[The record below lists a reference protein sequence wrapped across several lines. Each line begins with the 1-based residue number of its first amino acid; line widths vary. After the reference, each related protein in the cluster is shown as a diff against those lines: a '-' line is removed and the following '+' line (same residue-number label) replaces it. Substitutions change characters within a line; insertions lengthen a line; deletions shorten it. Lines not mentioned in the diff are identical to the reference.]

1 MINIHQYSPI
11 FNNDQYST
19 TINTH
24 QYSTTINIHQY
35 STMINRM
42 KSYSY
47 WTWHIYSWSTW
58 NWPIKNGDVP
68 VRKLLR
74 RQLCRAT
81 TAEDVTTQFL
91 VGSWWSNVHEFQAGL
106 SYETSWKYGI
116 YIYIYM
122 YLISTYKTIHI
133 YIIYYHYTICVYI
146 YIYKCDYIYIII
158 KCLDINNLGFLPEV
172 SLPNSGISLIW
183 TCWEK
188 SNLMPSFAHHLMGI
202 WRYPLVI

>member
-19 TINTH
+19 TINIH

-106 SYETSWKYGI
+106 SYETSWKDDSVPGGELVVKRSWISSGLIIWNFMKIRNI

-133 YIIYYHYTICVYI
+133 YIYNILSLYYMCI
-146 YIYKCDYIYIII
+146 YI
-158 KCLDINNLGFLPEV
+158 
-172 SLPNSGISLIW
+172 
-183 TCWEK
+183 
-188 SNLMPSFAHHLMGI
+188 
-202 WRYPLVI
+202 